1 MPSHLEEAFANQW
14 LVSFPGLPFQR
25 EFTLPV
31 WHAWAS
37 YQKQEGLKSRKTTFR
52 ADFAWPDAQVA
63 VEVNGGIWRP
73 GGHST
78 GQGITRDITKTTLA
92 QLSGWVLIPLSD
104 AHIFDGTPYWLALI
118 ADLIESR
125 RSQRFCGHPAGAA
138 TRWCGPGPQPSH
150 PQTVAEPFAI
160 GSKQHGRTSRRKRRA
175 ERDRVDLRQELK
187 SLRSGPGATTDLQR

>member
-14 LVSFPGLPFQR
+14 LVCFPGLPFHR

-31 WHAWAS
+31 WDTWAL
-37 YQKQEGLKSRKTTFR
+37 YQKQEGLRSRKPAAFR

-78 GQGITRDITKTTLA
+78 GQGISRDITKTMLA
-92 QLSGWVLIPLSD
+92 QLSGWVLIPLSE
-104 AHIFDGTPYWLALI
+104 AHIFDGTPYWLSLI

-125 RSQRFCGHPAGAA
+125 RSQRVVATAGGA
-138 TRWCGPGPQPSH
+138 TRWCGPGPKPSH
-150 PQTVAEPFAI
+150 PHAVADPLAV
-160 GSKQHGRTSRRKRRA
+160 GSKQHVPTSRRKRRA

-187 SLRSGPGATTDLQR
+187 SLRSGPGAATDL